1 MNNRSRLE
9 QTRNNDILVYAPLPV
24 EEVPQLRQQDANL
37 ASSGLQRS
45 VPSPVGKKKK
55 LPPIEGKAQ
64 VEDILKY
71 IFPPRRV
78 ELEGKEFLQFV
89 SSQ

>member
-1 MNNRSRLE
+1 
-9 QTRNNDILVYAPLPV
+9 VLP
-24 EEVPQLRQQDANL
+24 E
-37 ASSGLQRS
+37 
-45 VPSPVGKKKK
+45 PVGKKKK

-78 ELEGKEFLQFV
+78 EIEGKEYLQHV